1 MSDTQNKY
9 EYDFQFKTSRK
20 VSESLGK
27 TEEFI
32 DNINSK
38 QNKYFT
44 EKLNF
49 IRSNS
54 PVKKYV

>member
-9 EYDFQFKTSRK
+9 QYDLEFKTSRK